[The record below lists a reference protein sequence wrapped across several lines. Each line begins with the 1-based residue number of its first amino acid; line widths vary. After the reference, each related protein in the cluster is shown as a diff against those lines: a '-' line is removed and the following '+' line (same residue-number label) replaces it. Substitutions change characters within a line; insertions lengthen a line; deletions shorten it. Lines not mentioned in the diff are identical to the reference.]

1 MANFTALAAARRWWG
16 LEHGHDVD
24 ADGLCG
30 LPELAVLSSGYI
42 HASAV
47 KALAMLGIGR
57 GRVHRLALD
66 PVR

>member
-1 MANFTALAAARRWWG
+1 VPA
-16 LEHGHDVD
+16 
-24 ADGLCG
+24 
-30 LPELAVLSSGYI
+30 LAVLSSGYI

-57 GRVHRLALD
+57 GRVRRLALD